1 MVQIASQTSSP
12 ARLALCDRGT
22 QTGAVDG
29 AWWPASTDLRKVLPD
44 LVTVLSRLIG
54 TVHRVVYDPAVWP
67 HAPSRIIR
75 GNTQVSVDPYALV
88 APETIYLMGTH
99 SRDAVLYVLA
109 PSSRKDVVGRL
120 LRTVSD
126 ANEPMSADMLRRLA
140 DDISKGEP
148 TIDSV
153 NYVEEQR

>member
-1 MVQIASQTSSP
+1 M
-12 ARLALCDRGT
+12 ALCDRGT
-22 QTGAVDG
+22 QTGGVDG
-29 AWWPASTDLRKVLPD
+29 LWWPTCTDLRKVLPD

-54 TVHRVVYDPAVWP
+54 TVHRVVYDPTVWP

-99 SRDAVLYVLA
+99 SRDAVLYVVA

-120 LRTVSD
+120 FRAVAD
-126 ANEPMSADMLRRLA
+126 ANGPMSADMLRQLT
-140 DDISKGEP
+140 DDISNVAPGVD
-148 TIDSV
+148 TV
-153 NYVEEQR
+153 NSLQEER